1 MKVSELSFLWRPTD
15 LSLMA
20 MLYGGDSVEVE
31 SRVEIVFEILVN
43 LFVFLKTS
51 VMYYK
56 HITIVNDDSSN
67 ATK

>member
-1 MKVSELSFLWRPTD
+1 MKVSELSFRWRPTD

-43 LFVFLKTS
+43 LFF
-51 VMYYK
+51 
-56 HITIVNDDSSN
+56 
-67 ATK
+67 